1 MIVGLRDTKILCYVL
16 RVAAIALWEGLD
28 QFLVSVKTIIIKNEE
43 CIFKKRFFFFLL
55 SWELCEK
62 SGAGSDCLICR
73 RTVLFWGPAVFPPN
87 ISADSLIL

>member
-1 MIVGLRDTKILCYVL
+1 MIVGLRDTKIVCYVL

-43 CIFKKRFFFFLL
+43 CIFKKKIFFGP

-87 ISADSLIL
+87 ISAGSLIL